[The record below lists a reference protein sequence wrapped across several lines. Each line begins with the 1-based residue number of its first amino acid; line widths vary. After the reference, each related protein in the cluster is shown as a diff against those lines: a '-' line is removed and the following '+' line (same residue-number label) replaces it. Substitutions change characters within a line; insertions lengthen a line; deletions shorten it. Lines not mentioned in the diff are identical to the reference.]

1 MLWPVSLCRSFRA
14 GGNGVS
20 SGKHCGPIS
29 TFGPDD
35 NRALIGGED
44 DDFRSPIRRD
54 RRVNSKTD
62 RLASRFGK
70 MFPAIEVEVAFRWAG
85 TFGETK
91 DGLPYIGQIRQ
102 MPHCHFALGFGG
114 NGIIYSIIAA
124 EIIRDALLQRPNR
137 NARLFGFDR

>member
-1 MLWPVSLCRSFRA
+1 
-14 GGNGVS
+14 
-20 SGKHCGPIS
+20 
-29 TFGPDD
+29 
-35 NRALIGGED
+35 
-44 DDFRSPIRRD
+44 
-54 RRVNSKTD
+54 
-62 RLASRFGK
+62 
-70 MFPAIEVEVAFRWAG
+70 MFPAIELEVAFRWAG